1 MCSKTKTS
9 YRSTK
14 IRENKFYWLHSR
26 IWSDKK
32 IPKQLK
38 DTETII
44 RKHHELK
51 HSDTLKE
58 QQDFSIIHHLD
69 LCARM
74 LVAKQNPT
82 RKNEKNITV
91 SISSR
96 IHSITSSLVS
106 WEQNIKTETEFHH
119 HFSNQIKKNS

>member
-1 MCSKTKTS
+1 MCSKTKTN

-14 IRENKFYWLHSR
+14 IREIKFYWLHSR
-26 IWSDKK
+26 IWRDTK

-38 DTETII
+38 ETETII

-82 RKNEKNITV
+82 MEERKEYN
-91 SISSR
+91 SINL
-96 IHSITSSLVS
+96 IEDT
-106 WEQNIKTETEFHH
+106 FHYVQ
-119 HFSNQIKKNS
+119 FSVLRTKY